1 LIVVFILFL
10 FFRRKDYILYKQL
23 EQNTSVHHSESQLDS
38 VQHVRIQ
45 SKESTINCRN
55 YFPNAVELTFDDNF
69 SASRASVV
77 TTLNRII
84 PLQQLTKLT
93 IKCDRFPVHKVIK
106 ILCHSP
112 SIHTMILKSMP
123 CYQKVND
130 YTSIKESE
138 DFQLVSNTN
147 VIKTVTCEAECTL
160 EQIKFLV
167 ALCPRIEHL
176 IIDTLSRDLE
186 PITQFLLNKTN
197 QNAHHLCSVC
207 FSRACNN
214 WLEKVDTIIKSETT
228 LDDYMLKQVGWKL
241 YLWW

>member
-1 LIVVFILFL
+1 MGQDI
-10 FFRRKDYILYKQL
+10 
-23 EQNTSVHHSESQLDS
+23 SVHYSESKVDS
-38 VQHVRIQ
+38 VQHVRIP
-45 SKESTINCRN
+45 SKESITNCRN
-55 YFPNAVELTFDDNF
+55 YFPNAVQLTFDDNF
-69 SASRASVV
+69 SAPPASVV

-84 PLQQLTKLT
+84 PLKQLTKLT
-93 IKCDRFPVHKVIK
+93 IKCDRFSVHKVIK

-123 CYQKVND
+123 FYQKVND
-130 YTSIKESE
+130 YTSIKESK
-138 DFQLVSNTN
+138 DFQIVSNTN
-147 VIKTVTCEAECTL
+147 VIKIVTCEAECTL

-167 ALCPRIEHL
+167 TLCPRIEHL
-176 IIDTLSRDLE
+176 IIDTLSRNLK
-186 PITQFLLNKTN
+186 PMTQFLLNKTN

-214 WLEKVDTIIKSETT
+214 WLEKLDTIIKSETT